1 MASTPPTPPSTDPF
15 PTGGHVLVDAVAR
28 AGTGAVF
35 AIHGVQID
43 PVFQACADLG
53 VALVDVRHESTAGF
67 AAEAYA
73 RVTGRVGVAAVCPGP
88 GFTNVLTS
96 MANAR
101 VDRTPVVYVVG
112 STPEAVQD
120 SNGLQVGLDHVAM
133 AQPVAKWA
141 CRVRAPQ
148 HLARLAAQAIRI
160 ATTAP
165 CGPVLLDVPAD
176 VLEGAQRAPWVRLR
190 RTPDTP
196 GLTPPG
202 HPPAVSVAP
211 AAPSLAAIDEALALL
226 AAAERPAILLGHTP
240 SAAGRA
246 AAAAF
251 VEHTG
256 IPLFTDYRALGTLG
270 FDHDRFG
277 GTLYQLGR
285 LPEGARP
292 DVALAVGTQLGFD
305 TPGLRDGG
313 VAWGTA
319 LIHADAD
326 PGEIGRFGPPR
337 LGLVADPDAVLI
349 ALAERAPAH
358 TWAVPDTW
366 PAAVRTS
373 LAAIQDGLDT
383 LDPTDGARLH
393 PYAISRAVS
402 DAVAANGAVL
412 VGDGAVCKH
421 WLHDALRLPAGA
433 RYLTHG
439 RFGCMGMWA
448 GLAIGAAVATGG
460 PVVAVTGDGAAGFA
474 LGELEAVVRHGLAV
488 TVVVVNNA
496 RWGASQ
502 GFQLRPGGRGR
513 VVGTT
518 LSDADYHGVMTAFG
532 GRGCRVD
539 TLDDLRAALAEAAA
553 SGAPTCINASA
564 NAVGMAPEVPLL
576 NA

>member
-1 MASTPPTPPSTDPF
+1 MASTAATPPPSDPL
-15 PTGGHVLVDAVAR
+15 PTGGHVLVDALAR
-28 AGTGAVF
+28 AGTGALF
-35 AIHGVQID
+35 ALHGVQID

-53 VALVDVRHESTAGF
+53 VTLVDVRHESTAGF

-73 RVTGRVGVAAVCPGP
+73 RITGRVGVAAVCPGP

-120 SNGLQVGLDHVAM
+120 SNGLQVGLDHVAL
-133 AQPVAKWA
+133 AQPVVKWA
-141 CRVRAPQ
+141 CRVRAPE
-148 HLARLAAQAIRI
+148 HLARLAAQAIRV

-176 VLEGAQRAPWVRLR
+176 VLDA
-190 RTPDTP
+190 P
-196 GLTPPG
+196 GLVPAG
-202 HPPAVSVAP
+202 DPPAVTVTP
-211 AAPSLAAIDEALALL
+211 AAPSPATIDEALSLL
-226 AAAERPAILLGHTP
+226 AAAARPALLLGHNP
-240 SAAGRA
+240 SAAGRE

-251 VEHTG
+251 VASTG

-270 FDHDRFG
+270 HDHDRFG

-292 DVALAVGTQLGFD
+292 DVALAVGAQLGFD

-319 LIHADAD
+319 LIHVDAD
-326 PGEIGRFGPPR
+326 PAEIGRFGPPR
-337 LGLVADPDAVLI
+337 LGLVADPDAALA
-349 ALAERAPAH
+349 ALAERAPAR
-358 TWAVPDTW
+358 TWAVPDAW
-366 PAAVRTS
+366 PAAVRAS
-373 LAAIQDGLDT
+373 RAAIQTDLDA
-383 LDPTDGARLH
+383 LAATDGARLH

-402 DAVAANGAVL
+402 DTVAASGAVL

-513 VVGTT
+513 VVGTS

-539 TLDDLRAALAEAAA
+539 TIDDLRAALAEASA
-553 SGAPTCINASA
+553 SGAPTCVNASA
-564 NAVGMAPEVPLL
+564 NAVGLAPEVPLL

>member
-1 MASTPPTPPSTDPF
+1 MASTTETPPSPDPL
-15 PTGGHVLVDAVAR
+15 PTGGHVVVDAVAR

-35 AIHGVQID
+35 ALHGVQID

-53 VALVDVRHESTAGF
+53 VTLVDVRHESTAGF

-101 VDRTPVVYVVG
+101 IDRTPVLYVVG

-141 CRVRAPQ
+141 CRVRAPE
-148 HLARLAAQAIRI
+148 HLGRLVAQAIRI

-176 VLEGAQRAPWVRLR
+176 LLDGPG
-190 RTPDTP
+190 RTAA
-196 GLTPPG
+196 GE
-202 HPPAVSVAP
+202 PPAVTVTP
-211 AAPSLAAIDEALALL
+211 AAPSPAAIDEALTML
-226 AAAERPAILLGHTP
+226 AAAARPALLLGHTP
-240 SAAGRA
+240 SAAGRE

-251 VEHTG
+251 VARTG
-256 IPLFTDYRALGTLG
+256 MPLFTDYRALGTLG
-270 FDHDRFG
+270 HDHDRFG

-313 VAWGTA
+313 VAWGTS
-319 LIHADAD
+319 LIHADGD

-337 LGLVADPDAVLI
+337 LGLVADPDAVL
-349 ALAERAPAH
+349 AAVAERAAGH
-358 TWAVPDTW
+358 HWAVPDAW
-366 PAAVRTS
+366 PAAVRAS
-373 LAAIQDGLDT
+373 LATIQADLDA
-383 LDPTDGARLH
+383 LDATDGARLH
-393 PYAISRAVS
+393 PYAIGRIVS
-402 DAVAANGAVL
+402 DAVAASGAVL

-448 GLAIGAAVATGG
+448 GLAIGAAVASGG

-502 GFQLRPGGRGR
+502 GFQLRPGGGGR
-513 VVGTT
+513 VVGTS

-532 GRGCRVD
+532 GRGRRVE
-539 TLDDLRAALAEAAA
+539 TIDDLRAALAEASAT
-553 SGAPTCINASA
+553 GAPTCINASA
-564 NAVGMAPEVPLL
+564 NAVGLAPEVPLL

>member
-1 MASTPPTPPSTDPF
+1 MTSTAPTPPTPEQFLS
-15 PTGGHVLVDAVAR
+15 GGHVLVDAVAR

-101 VDRTPVVYVVG
+101 IDCTPVVYVVG

-120 SNGLQVGLDHVAM
+120 SNGLQVGLDHVAL

-141 CRVRAPQ
+141 CRVRAPE
-148 HLARLAAQAIRI
+148 HLARLAAQAVRV

-176 VLEGAQRAPWVRLR
+176 VLDA
-190 RTPDTP
+190 P
-196 GLTPPG
+196 GLIPAG
-202 HPPAVSVAP
+202 DRPAVSVAP
-211 AAPSLAAIDEALALL
+211 AAPSASSLDEALALL
-226 AAAERPAILLGHTP
+226 AAAERPALLLGHTP
-240 SAAGRA
+240 SSAGRA

-256 IPLFTDYRALGTLG
+256 IPLFSDYRALGTLG

-337 LGLVADPDAVLI
+337 LGLVADPDAVLA

-366 PAAVRTS
+366 PEAVRAS
-373 LAAIQDGLDT
+373 LAAIQGGLDT
-383 LDPTDGARLH
+383 LDPSDGERLH

-402 DAVAANGAVL
+402 DTVAANGAVL

-474 LGELEAVVRHGLAV
+474 LGELEAVVRHGLAI

-539 TLDDLRAALAEAAA
+539 ALDDLRAALAEAAA